1 MRRTHAWSAVCATV
15 NAIPDRCE
23 VWEPGMSE
31 SSRGP
36 VLVVWSVRYAWTV
49 CGCMLASSWYGLHV
63 SGVVES
69 CVMKIHINV

>member
-1 MRRTHAWSAVCATV
+1 
-15 NAIPDRCE
+15 
-23 VWEPGMSE
+23 MSE